1 MCGLFSL
8 YITNL
13 WIRIPIHAELNNAVA
28 SRKKRMEALQAAIDE
43 FNHDNCHKH
52 DQELELQADKIL
64 FQKIAYSFVTHK
76 NDEEMGLLV
85 CALEMV
91 YKASRARVAL
101 SFQEIG
107 NSILPLLIEML
118 RWSAARRKNILMT
131 EQMQEEV
138 SSRQPQPRSASDGS
152 TIVSAGTFYT
162 KGINHAADRQKFQT
176 MNTVIEEEIP
186 EELPVNISV
195 EENFSS
201 HFFPEKSINDGE
213 SLTSILKNDVRKP
226 QDDPC
231 PNTPCPNTPL
241 RSNTKV
247 LPDRQES
254 LLSFPDDETNEEGNP
269 KALEEAMAQK
279 QSDVIAINEMNNAN
293 PNPMKDTINMNG
305 INGSRPN
312 QQQEVIDMNGMQHNT
327 EKELPGTDAT
337 TDSDDTQH
345 SPTSPMQMAEEN
357 IRQQPP
363 QILGP
368 KVNIPFPSQPRQ
380 RQVRFSEEIQESD
393 YVTTDD
399 SSSGVDNTPAVLF
412 TNNTNSMRRKVKER
426 YTHPLAVLK
435 TLKIFRYL
443 SRVLSAMV
451 PMANFPGLLDE
462 LIFQMRIRTAGTD
475 GTTDSILRRRRK
487 EDGSDNSVLSRKMS
501 DNSLKAGGTE
511 KKMSRSSSYLDN
523 ASAARMDAIAT
534 IVNLACAE
542 ENKIKLLNHPG
553 LLDAVI
559 NIAEKDFI
567 DGTREHASIVLMNLA
582 LAESNK
588 VSYLF
593 FGTRSAYLE

>member
-1 MCGLFSL
+1 
-8 YITNL
+8 
-13 WIRIPIHAELNNAVA
+13 
-28 SRKKRMEALQAAIDE
+28 MEALQAAIDE

-91 YKASRARVAL
+91 YRASRARVAL

-107 NSILPLLIEML
+107 NSILPLFIEML

-162 KGINHAADRQKFQT
+162 KGLNHAADRQKFQT

-201 HFFPEKSINDGE
+201 HFSPEKSINDGE
-213 SLTSILKNDVRKP
+213 SLTSILKNDVRKS
-226 QDDPC
+226 QDD
-231 PNTPCPNTPL
+231 PCPNTPL

-254 LLSFPDDETNEEGNP
+254 LQSFPDDETNEEGNP

-345 SPTSPMQMAEEN
+345 SPTSPVQMAEQN
-357 IRQQPP
+357 IRQPP

-399 SSSGVDNTPAVLF
+399 SSSGIDNTPAVFF

-426 YTHPLAVLK
+426 HTHPLAVLK

-475 GTTDSILRRRRK
+475 GAADSILRRRRK
-487 EDGSDNSVLSRKMS
+487 EDGSDNSVLSRKIS
-501 DNSLKAGGTE
+501 DSSLKAGGTE
-511 KKMSRSSSYLDN
+511 KKLSRSSSYLDN

-593 FGTRSAYLE
+593 FGTRAI

>member
-1 MCGLFSL
+1 MDSDSH
-8 YITNL
+8 Y
-13 WIRIPIHAELNNAVA
+13 AELNNTVA

-91 YKASRARVAL
+91 YRASRARVAL

-107 NSILPLLIEML
+107 NSILPLFIEML

-138 SSRQPQPRSASDGS
+138 SSRQPQTRGASDGS

-162 KGINHAADRQKFQT
+162 KGVNHAADRKKFQT
-176 MNTVIEEEIP
+176 MNTVFEEEIP
-186 EELPVNISV
+186 VELPVNISV

-201 HFFPEKSINDGE
+201 HFSPEKSINDGE
-213 SLTSILKNDVRKP
+213 SLTSILKNDPMKP
-226 QDDPC
+226 EDA
-231 PNTPCPNTPL
+231 PCPNTPL
-241 RSNTKV
+241 RSNTKA
-247 LPDRQES
+247 LPNRQQS
-254 LLSFPDDETNEEGNP
+254 LQSFPDDETNEEDDP
-269 KALEEAMAQK
+269 KPLEEAMVQK
-279 QSDVIAINEMNNAN
+279 QSDLIAMNGRNDAN
-293 PNPMKDTINMNG
+293 SDPMKEKINMNG
-305 INGSRPN
+305 MNGSHPN

-327 EKELPGTDAT
+327 EKELQGTDAT

-345 SPTSPMQMAEEN
+345 SPTSPMQMAEQN
-357 IRQQPP
+357 TRQQPP

-380 RQVRFSEEIQESD
+380 RQVRFSEEVQESD

-399 SSSGVDNTPAVLF
+399 SSSGIDNTPAVLF
-412 TNNTNSMRRKVKER
+412 RNDTNSMRRKVKER

-435 TLKIFRYL
+435 TLKILRYL

-475 GTTDSILRRRRK
+475 GAADSILRRRRK
-487 EDGSDNSVLSRKMS
+487 EDGSDNSVLSRKLS
-501 DNSLKAGGTE
+501 DSSLKPGGTE

-588 VSYLF
+588 VSFLF
-593 FGTRSAYLE
+593 FGCRAIWNDINSHISLVGLYGTQ